1 MENNTSVDTGEPKQ
15 DGTRKKREI
24 KPILIHN
31 IAYFFFGSFFILM
44 MVVAFTEGVKS
55 HGPVFIPVPFIFF
68 SLLISAVMG
77 GTYLMKHFLK
87 FEYNFSDAPILPKN
101 WSRYFPNNWEAI
113 KSNSMIVM
121 FVFFCCSMLAG
132 AFMEHKSTFIQVMT
146 GGFLVFVIPPLT
158 IYFLM
163 KWKKMKHL
171 AIGNMKLEAG
181 ALTFSWF
188 FFLIILLKLLQV
200 LKQQKI
206 LLDPLRMKL
215 GFAVAMIAYIA
226 IIIMA
231 LKQKNED

>member
-1 MENNTSVDTGEPKQ
+1 MNNDASVENGEPKQ
-15 DGTRKKREI
+15 VDTKKKREI

-31 IAYFFFGSFFILM
+31 IPYFLFGSFFILM
-44 MVVAFTEGVKS
+44 MVVAFSEGVKS
-55 HGPVFIPVPFIFF
+55 HGPVFIPMPFIFF
-68 SLLISAVMG
+68 ILLITAIMG
-77 GTYLMKHFLK
+77 GTYLMKYVMK

-101 WSRYFPNNWEAI
+101 WSQYFPNNWEAI

-132 AFMEHKSTFIQVMT
+132 AFMEHRSTFIQVMT
-146 GGFLVFVIPPLT
+146 WGFLAFVIPPLT

-163 KWKKMKHL
+163 KWKKMKYL

-181 ALTFSWF
+181 PFTFTWF

-206 LLDPLRMKL
+206 LLDPLRIKF
-215 GFAVAMIAYIA
+215 GFTLVVIAYVA